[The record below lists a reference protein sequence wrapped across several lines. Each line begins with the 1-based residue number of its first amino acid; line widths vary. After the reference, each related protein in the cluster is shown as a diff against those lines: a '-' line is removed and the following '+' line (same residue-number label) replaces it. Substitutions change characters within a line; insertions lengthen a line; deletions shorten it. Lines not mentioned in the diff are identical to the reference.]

1 MSLTTTFA
9 PSLASNSAVPR
20 PMPPPAPVTTATL
33 SLSIMCFL
41 PFRLFAFLPFPP
53 SLKKRKLRLP
63 QNRHARHR
71 PRTADVVHQTEFR
84 IFDLTRAA
92 LPSQL
97 GHDLVDHTHAAGADG
112 MTEGLKPAA
121 GVDRDI
127 TVESSAPFFN
137 ELGAFALFGKP

>member
-1 MSLTTTFA
+1 
-9 PSLASNSAVPR
+9 
-20 PMPPPAPVTTATL
+20 
-33 SLSIMCFL
+33 
-41 PFRLFAFLPFPP
+41 
-53 SLKKRKLRLP
+53 LP

-71 PRTADVVHQTEFR
+71 PRTADVVHQTELG

-112 MTEGLKPAA
+112 MAEGLQPAT

-137 ELGAFALFGKP
+137 ELGTFALFGKPEVLIVGDLSPGKTVVHLSDVDLFERVPDAPAEPRVILTPSRRSQTAP